1 MSDNFSKQELIVGE
15 WIKRA
20 QDDELNAR
28 SILTHR
34 DGTPGGACFLSQQIA
49 EKYLKAFL
57 VEKKGEFPKVHH
69 LEYLLKICAEIN
81 NDFVLLKDDAVLLS
95 DFYVESRYP
104 GNYPEFTWQEAEK
117 AYESAGKIKE
127 FVLLKIK

>member
-1 MSDNFSKQELIVGE
+1 MSDNFSKEELIFEE

-34 DGTPGGACFLSQQIA
+34 DGTPGGVCFLSQQIA

-57 VEKKGEFPKVHH
+57 VKIKGEFPKVHH
-69 LEYLLKICAEIN
+69 LEYLLKICAEID
-81 NDFVLLKDDAVLLS
+81 NDFMSLKDDAVLLS

-104 GNYPEFTWQEAEK
+104 GDYPEFTWQEAEK
-117 AYESAGKIKE
+117 AYESAKRIKE
-127 FVLLKIK
+127 LVLQKI